1 MSHHYDDQEFEF
13 SGIYDEYGNA
23 ISANSAYM
31 SSDRGDDEWQD
42 ESRHRLLPTREEM
55 RANHGRVPRIDL
67 HRPEKVPVEA
77 LRIVAEILATEE
89 GFVLDD
95 LRSAVRSG
103 RPSPERSARLDA
115 LGRIVL
121 HLRTV
126 PSGASDAPS
135 HWGIHQASATLED
148 IGEALGGITRD
159 AVLRLRDRGVRL
171 EVARLKRQ
179 GAPARKR

>member
-31 SSDRGDDEWQD
+31 SSDRDDDSQ
-42 ESRHRLLPTREEM
+42 HRLLPTREEM

-67 HRPEKVPVEA
+67 DRPEKVSVEA
-77 LRIVAEILATEE
+77 LRLVAEILASEQ
-89 GFVLDD
+89 GFVLAD
-95 LRSAVRSG
+95 LTSAVRSG
-103 RPSPERSARLDA
+103 RPSAERSARLDA

-126 PSGASDAPS
+126 PSGASEAPS
-135 HWGIHQASATLED
+135 QWGIHHAKATLED
-148 IGEALGGITRD
+148 IGEALGGLTRL

-171 EVARLKRQ
+171 EVVKWKQQERPGSEEAQ
-179 GAPARKR
+179 TA